1 MKVKEKQLR
10 LIGATL
16 FVQFY
21 VVWALGFAN
30 YVPQLYNLDV
40 LRASAILLVIGLLMM
55 LSGYIKDMARRAA
68 ADKYF
73 RALTIIYAA
82 AVYYITYSAMMTYY
96 QLSIWT
102 SLDTATYMQSFAS
115 ATLYHRLFD
124 SFAVPTSFFYNHASP
139 ILFLVYPLY
148 LTYPGIPTLMT
159 IQTALATLPT
169 IPLYKLGLRLFGDR
183 RYALLTALAYLLF
196 PWITTYLTQPFEVV
210 VLTAPFF
217 TLALYNLYMGNR
229 LGYWLSLTLMMTTI
243 EFSPMLGFFI
253 GLYILA
259 IKLDWLKA
267 KGRVALGLETL
278 AYSLA
283 WLFGDFL
290 LVYYFSHG
298 TINIFQ
304 NVGGSA
310 LSGPLISI
318 TDSIGNA
325 IFHFT
330 THTSSSPSPSHNV
343 APSLSSVLES
353 LANSVKTGLHTKIQS
368 TVFLMMPTLFLN
380 LAEPQNL
387 LLLPW
392 LYVMWQ
398 TPWGIYYVIWVYYT
412 ALVAPAV
419 IVPAMWALRKFRPR
433 VRRALMVALFIAV
446 TVSTLLLNVLSPLS
460 ALYFHEPLPNPLQP
474 ATTPY
479 DLALIQLNDY
489 VPPNESVSVPASAV
503 PWFSLTRYGW
513 TEHGVPFF
521 GPNNYTEYEV
531 YSPFVPTGYP
541 YTLNLNNYLPY
552 VFNDGAWL
560 LVGPF
565 QRPYGFNYTTT
576 VTLLPLTP
584 GQHQYNVATM
594 PGEPL
599 TVNLSI
605 SYTPLQTIEYLT
617 SNLSW
622 LLQQPQSG
630 ICGTV
635 PGYFAVSNSNN
646 YIIQPVTINE
656 TTTIESLTIFGS
668 GVSNLVSG
676 QVVISRSPVPT
687 NRSGYLWSASFGE
700 PWWCEPHSWATPI
713 SLEPNLTLKPGTY
726 YVIVNMPTNPWQ
738 VVCTYIPG
746 APKALLYNGTGLRQL
761 NCTMNLIAVTN
772 RPAEVANANASVS
785 ISLIIQ
791 NSTAIALKK
800 TVTLVAQRPLKLPLT
815 YWANLTGSSY
825 QEALVVSINQSS
837 GLPSPGELSVTISNY
852 MPADHPP
859 IPLIKLHG
867 LNYTAVETLMPITP
881 GSHQYTLALLPEGP
895 VKVGLSVNY
904 TPLQAIE
911 YVTSD
916 LSQVLQQ
923 PQGSY
928 CGIIQGYFV
937 AQNNTEFVVQRITLN
952 QTVKVTSLV
961 VFGAGNNNVVGGN
974 ITISTSPV
982 PTNSSGYVWVS
993 GFGVPWCAVPH
1004 SWATPIKFT
1013 PNVVLKPGTYY
1024 VILHMSSG
1032 WWDTLCTYIPGAP
1045 KALLYNG
1052 QNYVEQYNCTMNLIM
1067 VTNRPA
1073 ISTNV
1078 SSNVTVS
1085 LLGRTITISPQRPAQ
1100 KALTF
1105 EINVTQRAAWE
1116 TLVVNASGVVPGNLT
1131 IRVNTYVPGEYPPI
1145 RVPWYL
1151 IPAYGNI
1158 PTYALFA
1165 LAIAFLAARK
1175 RGPELSRIS
1184 GAEGKS

>member
-10 LIGATL
+10 LIGAAL
-16 FVQFY
+16 LVQFY

-40 LRASAILLVIGLLMM
+40 LRASAILLVIGLLLM
-55 LSGYIKDMARRAA
+55 LSGYIKDVARRAA

-73 RALTIIYAA
+73 RALMIIYFA
-82 AVYYITYSAMMTYY
+82 AVYYIVYSAMTEYY
-96 QLSIWT
+96 QLNLGV

-124 SFAVPTSFFYNHASP
+124 NLAVPTFFFNHASP
-139 ILFLVYPLY
+139 ILFLLYPLY
-148 LTYPGIPTLMT
+148 LTYPSITTLVT
-159 IQTALATLPT
+159 IEVALATLPA

-183 RYALLTALAYLLF
+183 KYALLTALAYLLF
-196 PWITTYLTQPFEVV
+196 PWITTYLTNAVEVV
-210 VLTAPFF
+210 IFTAPFF
-217 TLALYNLYMGNR
+217 ALALYNLYMGNR

-243 EFSPMLGFFI
+243 EFSPILGFFI
-253 GLYILA
+253 GLYVLA
-259 IKLDWLKA
+259 TRFDWLKA
-267 KGRVALGLETL
+267 KGRVVLGLETL
-278 AYSLA
+278 AFSLA

-298 TINIFQ
+298 AINIFQ
-304 NVGGSA
+304 NVWGSA

-330 THTSSSPSPSHNV
+330 THTSPSSSPSHQA

-353 LANSVKTGLHTKIQS
+353 LVNNVKTGLHTKIQS

-398 TPWGIYYVIWVYYT
+398 TPWGFYYSVWVYYT

-433 VRRALMVALFIAV
+433 VRRALLVAVFIAV
-446 TVSTLLLNVLSPLS
+446 AISTLLLNGLSPLS
-460 ALYFHEPLPNPLQP
+460 ALYFHGPLPNPLQP

-489 VPPNESVSVPASAV
+489 VPPNASVSVPASAV
-503 PWFSLTRYGW
+503 PWFSSTRYGW
-513 TEHGVPFF
+513 NEHGVPIF
-521 GPNNYTEYEV
+521 GPNNYTEFEV

-541 YTLNLNNYLPY
+541 YGPNFNNYLPY

-565 QRPYGFNYTTT
+565 KRPYGFNYTTT

-584 GQHQYNVATM
+584 GQHQYSITTL
-594 PGEPL
+594 PGGPL

-622 LLQQPQSG
+622 LLQQPQG
-630 ICGTV
+630 VACGTL
-635 PGYFAVSNSNN
+635 PGYFAVSNSND
-646 YIIQPVTINE
+646 YIVQPITINE
-656 TTTIESLTIFGS
+656 TTTVEALTIFGS
-668 GVSNLVSG
+668 GSSSLASG
-676 QVVISRSPVPT
+676 EVMISSSEVPALKPKV
-687 NRSGYLWSASFGE
+687 LWSTSFGE
-700 PWWCEPHSWATPI
+700 PWWCGPHSWATPI

-761 NCTMNLIAVTN
+761 NCTMNLIMVTN

-791 NSTAIALKK
+791 NSTAVALNK

-825 QEALVVSINQSS
+825 QEAFTVSVNGGS
-837 GLPSPGELSVTISNY
+837 GLPLPSELSVTISNY
-852 MPADHPP
+852 VPADSPP
-859 IPLIKLHG
+859 IPLIRLHS
-867 LNYTAVETLMPITP
+867 LNYTATETLLPITP
-881 GSHQYTLALLPEGP
+881 GSHQYPLALLPEGP
-895 VKVGLSVNY
+895 VKVSVDVNY
-904 TPLQAIE
+904 TPLQTIE

-916 LSQVLQQ
+916 LPQVLQQ
-923 PQGSY
+923 PQGAT
-928 CGIIQGYFV
+928 CGTLPGYF
-937 AQNNTEFVVQRITLN
+937 ALLNGSEYLVQPV
-952 QTVKVTSLV
+952 TVNETTTIESLT
-961 VFGAGNNNVVGGN
+961 VFGSGPNNLVSGQVV
-974 ITISTSPV
+974 ISRSPV
-982 PTNSSGYVWVS
+982 PTNRG
-993 GFGVPWCAVPH
+993 GFLWSTSFGEPWWCSPH
-1004 SWATPIKFT
+1004 GWATPIVTSPKAK
-1013 PNVVLKPGTYY
+1013 LEPGTYY
-1024 VILHMSSG
+1024 VILHMPTTP
-1032 WWDTLCTYIPGAP
+1032 WQALCTYIPGAP
-1045 KALLYNG
+1045 KALVYNG
-1052 QNYVEQYNCTMNLIM
+1052 SALVRQLNCTLNLIM
-1067 VTNRPA
+1067 VTDRPA
-1073 ISTNV
+1073 SSTNV

-1105 EINVTQRAAWE
+1105 EDNVTQRAAWE
-1116 TLVVNASGVVPGNLT
+1116 TLVVNASEAIPGNLT

-1151 IPAYGNI
+1151 VPAYGNI

-1165 LAIAFLAARK
+1165 LAIAFLAARE
-1175 RGPELSRIS
+1175 RRPAG
-1184 GAEGKS
+1184 